1 MLPEYL
7 SQVKK
12 LVLNKIHISI
22 GNSNLIEDAMSYSA
36 LANSKMI
43 RAGLVFASS
52 ETNNNLHKDSVITMA
67 AAVELM
73 HTYSLIHDDLPCM
86 DDDDLRRNQPS
97 SHIKYGEA
105 NAVLAGDAL
114 QALAYEIICE
124 DSYLDDSE
132 KVCSIKILSKACGK
146 NGMVYGQ
153 YLDIENENNKDIDQN
168 MLDEIHKLKTGKL
181 IECSVMLGQIG
192 SDFKK
197 DSINLL
203 ESFSKY
209 IGLAFQITDDIL
221 DITQSEEILGK
232 NKNSDIKN
240 NKITYI
246 DILGLDGA
254 KNKAKELTELAIN
267 TLETFDIA
275 GKDRLMDISKYLI
288 SRQNWWKFLR
298 KFQKINH

>member
-52 ETNNNLHKDSVITMA
+52 ETNNNLRKDSVITMA

-275 GKDRLMDISKYLI
+275 GRDRLMDISKYLI
-288 SRQNWWKFLR
+288 SRQN
-298 KFQKINH
+298 

>member
-192 SDFKK
+192 SDLKK

-203 ESFSKY
+203 EGFSNY

-221 DITQSEEILGK
+221 DMTQSEEILGK

-288 SRQNWWKFLR
+288 SRQN
-298 KFQKINH
+298 

>member
-132 KVCSIKILSKACGK
+132 KVRSIKILSKACGK

-153 YLDIENENNKDIDQN
+153 YLDIENENNKDINQN

-192 SDFKK
+192 SNLKK

-246 DILGLDGA
+246 NILGLDGA
-254 KNKAKELTELAIN
+254 KSKAKELIELAIN

-275 GKDRLMDISKYLI
+275 GKDRLMDISEYLI
-288 SRQNWWKFLR
+288 SRQN
-298 KFQKINH
+298 

>member
-52 ETNNNLHKDSVITMA
+52 ETNNNLHRDSVITMA

-97 SHIKYGEA
+97 THIKYGEA

-192 SDFKK
+192 SDLKK

-267 TLETFDIA
+267 NLETFDIA

-288 SRQNWWKFLR
+288 SRQN
-298 KFQKINH
+298 

>member
-124 DSYLDDSE
+124 DSYLDDNE
-132 KVCSIKILSKACGK
+132 KVCSIKILSEACGK

-168 MLDEIHKLKTGKL
+168 MLDEINKLKTGKL

-267 TLETFDIA
+267 TLEIFDIA

-288 SRQNWWKFLR
+288 SRQN
-298 KFQKINH
+298 

>member
-275 GKDRLMDISKYLI
+275 GKDRLMDISEYLI
-288 SRQNWWKFLR
+288 SRQN
-298 KFQKINH
+298 

>member
-153 YLDIENENNKDIDQN
+153 YLDIENENNKNIDQN

-267 TLETFDIA
+267 NLETFDIA

-288 SRQNWWKFLR
+288 SRQN
-298 KFQKINH
+298 

>member
-97 SHIKYGEA
+97 NHIKYGEA

-124 DSYLDDSE
+124 DSHLDDSE
-132 KVCSIKILSKACGK
+132 KVYSIKILSKACGK

-275 GKDRLMDISKYLI
+275 GKDKLMDISKYLI
-288 SRQNWWKFLR
+288 SRQN
-298 KFQKINH
+298 

>member
-181 IECSVMLGQIG
+181 IECSVMLGQVG
-192 SDFKK
+192 SDLKK
-197 DSINLL
+197 DSINMF
-203 ESFSKY
+203 EIFSKH

-288 SRQNWWKFLR
+288 SRQN
-298 KFQKINH
+298 

>member
-52 ETNNNLHKDSVITMA
+52 ETNNNLHKDSIITMA

-114 QALAYEIICE
+114 QALVYEIICE

-153 YLDIENENNKDIDQN
+153 HLDIENENNKDIDQN

-288 SRQNWWKFLR
+288 SRQN
-298 KFQKINH
+298 

>member
-86 DDDDLRRNQPS
+86 DDDGLRRNQPS

-288 SRQNWWKFLR
+288 SRQN
-298 KFQKINH
+298 

>member
-73 HTYSLIHDDLPCM
+73 HTYSWIHDDLPCM

-288 SRQNWWKFLR
+288 SRQN
-298 KFQKINH
+298 

>member
-153 YLDIENENNKDIDQN
+153 YLDIENENNKDINQN

-192 SDFKK
+192 SDLKK

-288 SRQNWWKFLR
+288 SRQN
-298 KFQKINH
+298 

>member
-124 DSYLDDSE
+124 DSHLDDSE
-132 KVCSIKILSKACGK
+132 KVYSIKILSKACGK

-153 YLDIENENNKDIDQN
+153 YLDIENENNKNIDQN

-192 SDFKK
+192 SDLKK

-267 TLETFDIA
+267 ALETFDSA
-275 GKDRLMDISKYLI
+275 EKDKLMDISKYLI
-288 SRQNWWKFLR
+288 SRQN
-298 KFQKINH
+298 